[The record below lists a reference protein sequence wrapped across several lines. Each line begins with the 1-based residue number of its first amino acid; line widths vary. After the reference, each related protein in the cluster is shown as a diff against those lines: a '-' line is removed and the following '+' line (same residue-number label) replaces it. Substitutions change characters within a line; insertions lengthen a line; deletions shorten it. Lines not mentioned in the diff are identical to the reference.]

1 MKLLLIFFLFLKGH
15 YTFADEFPNLFGCFC
30 EGGLI
35 TGIASKNDKILIDG
49 VEIKTFE
56 NGEFIFAFGRKYK
69 DTIKVKFN
77 DNLKIFNIKKK
88 KYKIERINGLPKKKV
103 EPSKE
108 DFKRIIK
115 DKEKISLSKKVGE
128 KKKLFDKK
136 FILPVNGRLSGVFG
150 SQRILNSKPRRP
162 HYGIDI
168 AQKKGAPVI
177 APSSGKVKL
186 VDYGMF
192 FTGNTIVVDHG
203 LGLMSIFAH
212 LEDIFVEEGQKIKI
226 GEKIGSVGMTGR
238 ATGPHLHWGIYLEKK
253 PVDPLALTNSDFY

>member
-1 MKLLLIFFLFLKGH
+1 MGIPIAISI
-15 YTFADEFPNLFGCFC
+15 TAD
-30 EGGLI
+30 
-35 TGIASKNDKILIDG
+35 AAILISHLF
-49 VEIKTFE
+49 VLSINKINYQKT
-56 NGEFIFAFGRKYK
+56 IFVDF
-69 DTIKVKFN
+69 
-77 DNLKIFNIKKK
+77 DNLIIDYVSKNIKKWLSSL
-88 KYKIERINGLPKKKV
+88 INLLAKKKV
-103 EPSKE
+103 EPIKE
-108 DFKRIIK
+108 DFKRIIN
-115 DKEKISLSKKVGE
+115 DKEKISLSKKIGE

-168 AQKKGAPVI
+168 AQKKGTPVI

>member
-1 MKLLLIFFLFLKGH
+1 ML
-15 YTFADEFPNLFGCFC
+15 
-30 EGGLI
+30 
-35 TGIASKNDKILIDG
+35 
-49 VEIKTFE
+49 
-56 NGEFIFAFGRKYK
+56 
-69 DTIKVKFN
+69 
-77 DNLKIFNIKKK
+77 
-88 KYKIERINGLPKKKV
+88 
-103 EPSKE
+103 
-108 DFKRIIK
+108 IK
-115 DKEKISLSKKVGE
+115 DKEKISLSKKIGE

-136 FILPVNGRLSGVFG
+136 FILPVNGRISGVFG

-212 LEDIFVEEGQKIKI
+212 LEDIFVEEGQKILANSGLPIIRAKTLM
-226 GEKIGSVGMTGR
+226 EAAERSVQAWHSFSVGET
-238 ATGPHLHWGIYLEKK
+238 K
-253 PVDPLALTNSDFY
+253 

>member
-35 TGIASKNDKILIDG
+35 TGVAGKNDKILIDG

-69 DTIKVKFN
+69 DTIKVEFN
-77 DNLKIFNIKKK
+77 DKLKIFNIKKK

-162 HYGIDI
+162 HYGIDFHAPEGTPVKSMMSGI
-168 AQKKGAPVI
+168 VTMVEKDMYFTGGTIIFDHGHGISTLYMHMKDINVKKGQ
-177 APSSGKVKL
+177 KVKK
-186 VDYGMF
+186 GE
-192 FTGNTIVVDHG
+192 IVG
-203 LGLMSIFAH
+203 TLGQS
-212 LEDIFVEEGQKIKI
+212 
-226 GEKIGSVGMTGR
+226 GR
-238 ATGPHLHWGIYLEKK
+238 ATGPHLDIRLNWFEIKL
-253 PVDPLALTNSDFY
+253 DPATILN